1 MIEKEIKILLSKEQY
16 EKIEKVFSWKKKFT
30 QINFYYGDL
39 EKIDENGELTVRVRQ
54 NGDNYKLQI
63 KKPVVYD
70 EALHIKEEYE
80 RDIKDLPDKILGE
93 QLKDIL
99 GMDFP
104 DFYMLGKLESLVSV

>member
-70 EALHIKEEYE
+70 EALHI
-80 RDIKDLPDKILGE
+80 
-93 QLKDIL
+93 
-99 GMDFP
+99 
-104 DFYMLGKLESLVSV
+104 